1 MNKISIFVLIFLSIV
16 LKSQKCS
23 DITQNIT
30 ANGHFNFTMIDDISF
45 KYYQKDSIQSL
56 KLIETNS
63 ETNLKLFQKKFPDIY
78 DGKCLKI
85 KSKDIAN
92 AVDFC
97 DEKQK
102 EDIDLERPKKFGR
115 FKLISIIDN
124 FFIFK
129 YSGFQLGG
137 YIIFNSSDS
146 FFYVFNEN
154 LQISPD
160 RKIAYSISSN
170 PYYGLTIKFL
180 QFDSYRDLTYTI
192 QGNIDVESIN
202 MLKYSN
208 TGNYGLLLKFNRK
221 IDIRNEN
228 YDIIGKENCI
238 TKLRID

>member
-1 MNKISIFVLIFLSIV
+1 MNKISILVLIFSSIV
-16 LKSQKCS
+16 LKSQKCN

-30 ANGHFNFTMIDDISF
+30 ANGHFNFTMIDDNSF
-45 KYYQKDSIQSL
+45 KYFQKDSIQSL

-63 ETNLKLFQKKFPDIY
+63 ETNLKLFQEKFPDIY

-92 AVDFC
+92 VVDFC

-102 EDIDLERPKKFGR
+102 ENIDLETPKTFGL

-137 YIIFNSSDS
+137 YLIFNSSDN
-146 FFYVFNEN
+146 FFYFFNKN

-160 RKIAYSISSN
+160 KKIAYSISSN
-170 PYYGLTIKFL
+170 PYDGLTIKFL
-180 QFDSYRDLTYTI
+180 QFDSYKDLTYKI
-192 QGNIDVESIN
+192 QGDIDVESIN

-221 IDIRNEN
+221 INLRNEN